1 MLSHIDQANDV
12 DRLRSLDELQIL
24 DSVSEPEFD
33 SLVRVASLV
42 CEVPIALISLVA
54 LDRQWFKANI
64 GLPGVSQT
72 DRSLAF
78 CAHTIFQNDIFEV
91 EDALADPRFSDNE
104 LVLKEPRIR
113 FYAGATLILSDGA
126 HVGSICVIDRRP
138 RKLDER
144 QREVLRHLALAAVK
158 LLEGRRALME
168 ERHITA
174 LSKSTVA
181 KLDSTMARLRS
192 SELLLNRT
200 GEVAGVG
207 GWRLDLATGSIEWSN
222 ETRRIHGVSADYIP
236 ELSKAIEFY
245 APEARPLIQ
254 AAVESALATGTP
266 WDLELPFIRS
276 DGQRIWVRAV
286 GEVEFEFN
294 QPVRLAGA
302 FQDISKQRALVEAMK
317 SENAQRQAA
326 QAELAQAQSDLQ
338 TILDHTPALVVY
350 WDRQLRNRFA
360 NRASLE
366 WFGRTPEQMRDR
378 HLSDIVGPAA
388 YADMEAR
395 LKSVLA
401 GNSELFEGSIV
412 MASGEQRQALF
423 SYTPDTKSS
432 QIDGVYGVISDVTQ
446 IKQAEAGQAHAL
458 RKLQGVLNAASD
470 FSIIQTNVDGLIE
483 LFSPGAERMLG
494 YRAADLVMQSTPYP
508 LHLADEVN
516 ARGEALSLQYG
527 RKISGFD
534 VFVIEARDGG
544 SVSRDWTY
552 VRKDGSHLPVNLTI
566 TTIRDSEGIID
577 GYLGI
582 AKDISVERDVRSVM
596 ATARDQ
602 AEEASLAKSQFLA
615 NMSHEIRTPMN
626 AVLGMLELLRYT
638 PLSTLQREYADK
650 SWSAA
655 GSLLGLLNDILD
667 FSQVE
672 ANRVELEIAPFS
684 VDALLRDLST
694 ILSSLVGDKDVEV
707 LFSVD
712 PDLPEWVMG
721 DVTRLRQV
729 LINLASN
736 AIKFT
741 EQGEVLIAISLV
753 TRGVQGCEIGFA
765 VHDSGIG
772 IAKDKIERIF
782 EGFTQA
788 EASTARRFG
797 GTGLGLTISQ
807 RLVSLMGGTLEVEST
822 AGSGSRFHFQVTFEA
837 PSAPPSVGIPK
848 QLIGPVS
855 LRVLVVDDSPSARM
869 ILSAFI
875 VSFGWTAVTAED
887 GRQALISLDDSAL
900 AQQVFDVVLLDWR
913 MPGMDGWELAQRIRA
928 HACAPQM
935 VLMVTAHGRGALAE
949 RMESERGLL
958 NGFLTKPVTPSML
971 WDAIAEAAVGHNISA
986 EPQVAPWRSRS
997 LLGLRV
1003 LVIDDNAMNLQV
1015 ARELLMHEG
1024 AEVCVA
1030 NGGELGL
1037 AMAIEATPGFDAV
1050 LLDIQMPEMDGYACA
1065 AAMRS
1070 SSRLQTTPIIA
1081 MTANVMAEERKAC
1094 LAAGMDAHLG
1104 KPIDIHTLVQ
1114 LLQSYCGP
1122 NLEHS
1127 AGSGEVTIATVM
1139 TPTSHPT
1146 RASAFIDMDAALAR
1160 LGGHQALFV
1169 SLAATFSSEAI
1180 AFLVAI
1186 GEHLS
1191 PLNLRAAADLLHTFK
1206 SAAGTVGAMQ
1216 LQSYCTTVESDLR
1229 NAALLP
1235 DPSLVLSEMERL
1247 VHASIAELAIVTH
1260 DLALMLEAV
1269 DTPTNPTGSTAS
1281 PPLHDLLDELASLLQ
1296 RSDMGALTVMNRIEL
1311 LHGGAALAEL
1321 SANVARLD
1329 FSEAYSHCLQLRSK
1343 LS

>member
-1 MLSHIDQANDV
+1 MWSHIHQASDV
-12 DRLRSLDELQIL
+12 ERLRSLDELQIL

-54 LDRQWFKANI
+54 LNRQWFKANI
-64 GLPGVSQT
+64 GLPGVSET

-91 EDALADPRFSDNE
+91 EDALEDPRFKDSA
-104 LVLKEPRIR
+104 LVLQEPNIR
-113 FYAGATLILSDGA
+113 FYAGATLTLSDGA
-126 HVGSICVIDRRP
+126 NVGSICVIDRHP

-158 LLEGRRALME
+158 LLEGRRALIE
-168 ERHITA
+168 ERRITA
-174 LSKSTVA
+174 LSNSTVA
-181 KLDSTMARLRS
+181 ALDSTMSRLRS
-192 SELLLNRT
+192 SEILLNRT

-207 GWRLDLATGSIEWSN
+207 GWRLDLTTRTIEWSS
-222 ETRRIHGVSADYIP
+222 ETRRIHGVSPDYIP
-236 ELSKAIEFY
+236 ELSHAIDFY

-254 AAVESALATGTP
+254 AAVETALATGAP
-266 WDLELPFIRS
+266 WDLELPFIRA

-286 GEVEFEFN
+286 GEAEFEFGK
-294 QPVRLAGA
+294 PVCLFGA
-302 FQDISKQRALVEAMK
+302 LQDITKQRALVEAMQF
-317 SENAQRQAA
+317 ENAQRRAA
-326 QAELAQAQSDLQ
+326 QAALAQAQSDLQ

-350 WDRQLRNRFA
+350 YDRQLRNRFA

-366 WFGRTPEQMRDR
+366 WFGISPEQMRDR
-378 HLSDIVGPAA
+378 HISEIVGPVAL
-388 YADMEAR
+388 ADMAAR
-395 LKSVLA
+395 LNSVLA
-401 GNSELFEGSIV
+401 GHSEMFEGSIV
-412 MASGEQRQALF
+412 IASGEQRQAMF
-423 SYTPDTKSS
+423 SYTPDTKSG
-432 QIDGVYGVISDVTQ
+432 QIDGVYGVISDVTE
-446 IKQAEAGQAHAL
+446 IKRAEAGQARAL

-494 YRAADLVMQSTPYP
+494 YRAAEVVMQSTPYI
-508 LHLADEVN
+508 LHLEEEVS
-516 ARGEALSLQYG
+516 ARGVALSCEYG
-527 RKISGFD
+527 REISGFE
-534 VFVIEARDGG
+534 VFVIEAREGG

-552 VRKDGSHLPVNLTI
+552 VHKNGSHLPVNLTV

-582 AKDISVERDVRSVM
+582 AKDISVERDIRSVL

-602 AEEASLAKSQFLA
+602 AEQANVAKSQFLA

-650 SWSAA
+650 SRSAA

-672 ANRVELEIAPFS
+672 ANRIELELIPFS
-684 VDALLRDLST
+684 LEALLRDLST

-712 PDLPEWVMG
+712 PDLPEWLLG
-721 DVTRLRQV
+721 DATRLRQV

-741 EQGEVLIAISLV
+741 ELGEVVIAISLLG
-753 TRGVQGCEIGFA
+753 RGVQGSEIGFE
-765 VHDSGIG
+765 VRDSGIG
-772 IAKDKIERIF
+772 IAEDKLDRIF

-807 RLVSLMGGTLEVEST
+807 RLVCLMGGTLQVEST
-822 AGSGSRFHFQVTFEA
+822 AGVGSRFHFRVTFEEAAAA
-837 PSAPPSVGIPK
+837 PIISMPGNVSKPA
-848 QLIGPVS
+848 S

-869 ILSAFI
+869 ILSTFI
-875 VSFGWTAVTAED
+875 VSFGWTAVTAAD
-887 GRQALISLDDSAL
+887 GEQALIALDDSAL

-913 MPGMDGWELAQRIRA
+913 MPGMDGWELAGRIRA
-928 HACAPQM
+928 HASAPQM

-949 RMESERGLL
+949 RLESERGLL

-971 WDAIAEAAVGHNISA
+971 WDAIAEAAAGHTITA
-986 EPQVAPWRSRS
+986 EPQVAPWRLRR

-1015 ARELLMHEG
+1015 ARELLQHEG

-1030 NGGELGL
+1030 NGGALGL
-1037 AMAIEATPGFDAV
+1037 SMAIEATVGFDAI

-1065 AAMRS
+1065 VAMRANA
-1070 SSRLQTTPIIA
+1070 RLHTTPIIA
-1081 MTANVMAEERKAC
+1081 MTANVMATERAAC

-1104 KPIDIHTLVQ
+1104 KPIDIHTMVE
-1114 LLQSYCGP
+1114 LLQFHCGAC
-1122 NLEHS
+1122 LERG
-1127 AGSGEVTIATVM
+1127 AGCGDETTETLAPQPSSRPHGT
-1139 TPTSHPT
+1139 
-1146 RASAFIDMDAALAR
+1146 AFIDTDAALER
-1160 LGGHQALFV
+1160 LGGHRALFV
-1169 SLAATFSSEAI
+1169 SLAVTFSSEAKVS
-1180 AFLVAI
+1180 LLAI

-1191 PLNLRAAADLLHTFK
+1191 TQDLRAAADLLHTFK
-1206 SAAGTVGAMQ
+1206 SAAGIVGATR
-1216 LQSYCTTVESDLR
+1216 LQSYCTTLESDLR
-1229 NAALLP
+1229 NAIAP
-1235 DPSLVLSEMERL
+1235 SDPGLVLAEMARL
-1247 VHASIAELAIVTH
+1247 VHASIAELEIVTH
-1260 DLALMLEAV
+1260 KLALMLAA
-1269 DTPTNPTGSTAS
+1269 DRPTATNMSAMS
-1281 PPLHDLLDELASLLQ
+1281 PPLHELLDELATLLLG
-1296 RSDMGALTVMNRIEL
+1296 SNMGAIAVMEQIESL
-1311 LHGGAALAEL
+1311 YGGAYLNTL
-1321 SANVARLD
+1321 SASVARLE
-1329 FSEAYSHCLQLRSK
+1329 FSAARCQCLQL
-1343 LS
+1343 LSEIP